1 MKKVKT
7 FLKDPQSI
15 IGLIILAVMLVMAIF
30 APVICPGNPIF
41 SVGVP
46 LQAPGGEFL
55 LGTDYLGRDVWAML
69 VWGSRVSIIFAFGAS
84 LGAATAPFADD
95 RRTLLRDS
103 LGHLL
108 LSGLLFFLL
117 CALCRFGTGLGEST
131 AFLLGLFVLIYA
143 LVWLARWMG
152 WYSDVLA
159 IRDALGLTVPSPLR
173 WRQTLVYAPLL
184 LFLCA
189 VLPVLCRFIDRA
201 AGADVPVFSALV
213 LPFLLLPAGGFC
225 AGLSLGRRAGFC
237 PLFAPAALAL
247 YLPAV
252 YLVFN
257 PSALFQAFILFF
269 AALLGT
275 LLGAALRRLGRGRQD
290 GGGP

>member
-1 MKKVKT
+1 MKAYPAMLRRCLLGGLLCAALV
-7 FLKDPQSI
+7 P
-15 IGLIILAVMLVMAIF
+15 GLIALSGVLSG
-30 APVICPGNPIF
+30 APALPVT
-41 SVGVP
+41 
-46 LQAPGGEFL
+46 A
-55 LGTDYLGRDVWAML
+55 AML
-69 VWGSRVSIIFAFGAS
+69 ASFGLRLLPALGLEIVLSFAFGAS

-159 IRDALGLTVPSPLR
+159 IRDALGLSAPSPLR

-275 LLGAALRRLGRGRQD
+275 LLGAALRRLGRGKE
-290 GGGP
+290 GGGGL

>member
-1 MKKVKT
+1 MKAYPAMLRRCLLGGLLCAALV
-7 FLKDPQSI
+7 P
-15 IGLIILAVMLVMAIF
+15 GLIALSGVLSG
-30 APVICPGNPIF
+30 APALPVT
-41 SVGVP
+41 
-46 LQAPGGEFL
+46 A
-55 LGTDYLGRDVWAML
+55 AML
-69 VWGSRVSIIFAFGAS
+69 ASFGLQLLPALGLEILLSFAFGAS

>member
-1 MKKVKT
+1 MKAYPAMLRRCLLGGLLCAALV
-7 FLKDPQSI
+7 P
-15 IGLIILAVMLVMAIF
+15 GLIALSGVLSG
-30 APVICPGNPIF
+30 APASPVT
-41 SVGVP
+41 
-46 LQAPGGEFL
+46 A
-55 LGTDYLGRDVWAML
+55 AML
-69 VWGSRVSIIFAFGAS
+69 ASFGLRLLPALGLEIVLSFAFGAS

>member
-1 MKKVKT
+1 MKAYPAMLRRCLLGGLLCAALV
-7 FLKDPQSI
+7 P
-15 IGLIILAVMLVMAIF
+15 GLIALSGVLSG
-30 APVICPGNPIF
+30 APALPVT
-41 SVGVP
+41 
-46 LQAPGGEFL
+46 A
-55 LGTDYLGRDVWAML
+55 AML
-69 VWGSRVSIIFAFGAS
+69 ASFGLRLLPALGLEIVLSFAFGAS

-201 AGADVPVFSALV
+201 ARADVPVFSALI

-275 LLGAALRRLGRGRQD
+275 LLGAALRRLGRGKE
-290 GGGP
+290 GGGGL

>member
-1 MKKVKT
+1 MKAYPAMLRRCLLGGLLCAALV
-7 FLKDPQSI
+7 P
-15 IGLIILAVMLVMAIF
+15 GLIALSGVLSG
-30 APVICPGNPIF
+30 APALPVT
-41 SVGVP
+41 
-46 LQAPGGEFL
+46 A
-55 LGTDYLGRDVWAML
+55 AML
-69 VWGSRVSIIFAFGAS
+69 ASFGLRLLPALGLEIVLSFAFGAS

-159 IRDALGLTVPSPLR
+159 IRDALGLSAPSPLR

-201 AGADVPVFSALV
+201 AGADVPVFSALI

-275 LLGAALRRLGRGRQD
+275 LLGAALRRLGRGKE
-290 GGGP
+290 GGGGL

>member
-1 MKKVKT
+1 MKAYPAMLRRCLLGGLLCAALV
-7 FLKDPQSI
+7 P
-15 IGLIILAVMLVMAIF
+15 GLIALSGVLSG
-30 APVICPGNPIF
+30 APTLPVT
-41 SVGVP
+41 
-46 LQAPGGEFL
+46 A
-55 LGTDYLGRDVWAML
+55 AML
-69 VWGSRVSIIFAFGAS
+69 ASFGLRLLPALGLEIVLSFAFGAS

-159 IRDALGLTVPSPLR
+159 IRDALGLSAPSPLR

-275 LLGAALRRLGRGRQD
+275 LLGAALRRPGRGKDD
-290 GGGP
+290 GRP

>member
-1 MKKVKT
+1 MKAYPAMLRRCLLGGLLCAV
-7 FLKDPQSI
+7 LVP
-15 IGLIILAVMLVMAIF
+15 GLIALSGVLSG
-30 APVICPGNPIF
+30 APASPVT
-41 SVGVP
+41 
-46 LQAPGGEFL
+46 A
-55 LGTDYLGRDVWAML
+55 AML
-69 VWGSRVSIIFAFGAS
+69 ASFGLRLLPALGLEIVLSFAFGAS

-108 LSGLLFFLL
+108 RSGLLFFLL
-117 CALCRFGTGLGEST
+117 CALCSFGTGLGEST

-159 IRDALGLTVPSPLR
+159 IRDALGLSAPSPLR
-173 WRQTLVYAPLL
+173 WRQTLAYAPLL

-201 AGADVPVFSALV
+201 AGADVPVFSALI

-275 LLGAALRRLGRGRQD
+275 LLGAALRRLGRGKE
-290 GGGP
+290 GGGGL

>member
-1 MKKVKT
+1 MKAYPAMLRRCLLGGLLCAALV
-7 FLKDPQSI
+7 P
-15 IGLIILAVMLVMAIF
+15 GLIALSGVLSG
-30 APVICPGNPIF
+30 APALPVT
-41 SVGVP
+41 
-46 LQAPGGEFL
+46 A
-55 LGTDYLGRDVWAML
+55 AML
-69 VWGSRVSIIFAFGAS
+69 ASFGLRLLPALGLEIVLSFAFGAS

-159 IRDALGLTVPSPLR
+159 IRDALGLAVPSPLR
-173 WRQTLVYAPLL
+173 WRQTLVYVPLL

-201 AGADVPVFSALV
+201 ARADVPVFSALI

-275 LLGAALRRLGRGRQD
+275 LLGAALRRLGRGKE
-290 GGGP
+290 GGGGL

>member
-1 MKKVKT
+1 MKAYPAMLRRCLLGGLLCAALV
-7 FLKDPQSI
+7 P
-15 IGLIILAVMLVMAIF
+15 GLIALSGVLSG
-30 APVICPGNPIF
+30 APALPVT
-41 SVGVP
+41 
-46 LQAPGGEFL
+46 A
-55 LGTDYLGRDVWAML
+55 AML
-69 VWGSRVSIIFAFGAS
+69 ASFGLRLLPALGLEIVLSFAFGAS

-275 LLGAALRRLGRGRQD
+275 LLGAALRRLGRGKE
-290 GGGP
+290 GGGGL

>member
-1 MKKVKT
+1 MKAYPAMLRRCLLGGLLCAALV
-7 FLKDPQSI
+7 P
-15 IGLIILAVMLVMAIF
+15 GLIALSGVLSG
-30 APVICPGNPIF
+30 APALPVT
-41 SVGVP
+41 
-46 LQAPGGEFL
+46 A
-55 LGTDYLGRDVWAML
+55 AML
-69 VWGSRVSIIFAFGAS
+69 ASFGLRLLPALGLEIALSFAFGAS

-275 LLGAALRRLGRGRQD
+275 LLGAALRRLGRGKE
-290 GGGP
+290 GGGGL

>member
-1 MKKVKT
+1 MKAYPAMLRRCLLGGLLCAV
-7 FLKDPQSI
+7 LVP
-15 IGLIILAVMLVMAIF
+15 GLIALSGVLSG
-30 APVICPGNPIF
+30 APASPVT
-41 SVGVP
+41 
-46 LQAPGGEFL
+46 A
-55 LGTDYLGRDVWAML
+55 AML
-69 VWGSRVSIIFAFGAS
+69 ASFGLRLLPALGLEILLSFAFGAS

-201 AGADVPVFSALV
+201 ARADVPVFSALI

-275 LLGAALRRLGRGRQD
+275 LLGAALRRLGRGKE
-290 GGGP
+290 GGGGL

>member
-1 MKKVKT
+1 MKAYPAMLRRCLLGGLLSAALV
-7 FLKDPQSI
+7 P
-15 IGLIILAVMLVMAIF
+15 GLIALSGVLSGTPAL
-30 APVICPGNPIF
+30 PVT
-41 SVGVP
+41 
-46 LQAPGGEFL
+46 A
-55 LGTDYLGRDVWAML
+55 AML
-69 VWGSRVSIIFAFGAS
+69 ASFGLRLLPALGLEILLSFAFGAS

-201 AGADVPVFSALV
+201 ARADVPVFSALI

-275 LLGAALRRLGRGRQD
+275 LLGAALRRLGRGKE
-290 GGGP
+290 GGGGL

>member
-1 MKKVKT
+1 MKAYPAMLRRCLLGGLLSAALV
-7 FLKDPQSI
+7 P
-15 IGLIILAVMLVMAIF
+15 GLIALSGVLSGTPAL
-30 APVICPGNPIF
+30 PVT
-41 SVGVP
+41 
-46 LQAPGGEFL
+46 A
-55 LGTDYLGRDVWAML
+55 AML
-69 VWGSRVSIIFAFGAS
+69 ASFGLRLLPALGLEILLSFAFGAS

-275 LLGAALRRLGRGRQD
+275 LLGAALRRNKRKKES
-290 GGGP
+290 GGLEPGP

>member
-1 MKKVKT
+1 MKAYPAMLRRCLLGGLLCAALV
-7 FLKDPQSI
+7 P
-15 IGLIILAVMLVMAIF
+15 GLIALSGVLSGTPAL
-30 APVICPGNPIF
+30 PVT
-41 SVGVP
+41 
-46 LQAPGGEFL
+46 A
-55 LGTDYLGRDVWAML
+55 AML
-69 VWGSRVSIIFAFGAS
+69 ASFGLRLLPALGLEIVLSFAFGAS

-117 CALCRFGTGLGEST
+117 CTLCRFGTGLGEST

-159 IRDALGLTVPSPLR
+159 IRDALGLSAPSPLR

-275 LLGAALRRLGRGRQD
+275 LLGAALRRLGRGKE
-290 GGGP
+290 GGGGL

>member
-1 MKKVKT
+1 MKAYPAMLRRCLLGGLLCAALV
-7 FLKDPQSI
+7 P
-15 IGLIILAVMLVMAIF
+15 GLIALSGVLSG
-30 APVICPGNPIF
+30 APALPVT
-41 SVGVP
+41 
-46 LQAPGGEFL
+46 A
-55 LGTDYLGRDVWAML
+55 AML
-69 VWGSRVSIIFAFGAS
+69 ASFGLRLLPALGLEILLSFAFGAS

-159 IRDALGLTVPSPLR
+159 IRDALGLSAPSPLR

-275 LLGAALRRLGRGRQD
+275 LLGAALRRLGRGKE
-290 GGGP
+290 GGGGL

>member
-1 MKKVKT
+1 MKAYPAMLRRCLLGGLLCAALV
-7 FLKDPQSI
+7 P
-15 IGLIILAVMLVMAIF
+15 GLIALSGVLSG
-30 APVICPGNPIF
+30 APALPVT
-41 SVGVP
+41 
-46 LQAPGGEFL
+46 A
-55 LGTDYLGRDVWAML
+55 AML
-69 VWGSRVSIIFAFGAS
+69 ASFGLRLLPALGLEILLSFAFGAS

-103 LGHLL
+103 LRHLL

-201 AGADVPVFSALV
+201 AGADVPVFSALI

-275 LLGAALRRLGRGRQD
+275 LLGAALRRLGRGKE
-290 GGGP
+290 GGGGL

>member
-1 MKKVKT
+1 MKAYPAMLRRCLLGGLLCAALV
-7 FLKDPQSI
+7 P
-15 IGLIILAVMLVMAIF
+15 GLIALSGVLSG
-30 APVICPGNPIF
+30 APALPVT
-41 SVGVP
+41 
-46 LQAPGGEFL
+46 A
-55 LGTDYLGRDVWAML
+55 AML
-69 VWGSRVSIIFAFGAS
+69 ASFGLQLLPALGLEILLSFAFGAS

-201 AGADVPVFSALV
+201 AGADVPVFSALI

>member
-1 MKKVKT
+1 MKAYPAMLRRCLLGGLLCAV
-7 FLKDPQSI
+7 LVP
-15 IGLIILAVMLVMAIF
+15 GLIALSGVLSG
-30 APVICPGNPIF
+30 APASPVT
-41 SVGVP
+41 
-46 LQAPGGEFL
+46 A
-55 LGTDYLGRDVWAML
+55 AML
-69 VWGSRVSIIFAFGAS
+69 ASFGLRLLPALGLEILLSFAFGAS

-159 IRDALGLTVPSPLR
+159 IRDALGLSAPSPLR

-201 AGADVPVFSALV
+201 ARADVPVFSALI

>member
-1 MKKVKT
+1 MKAYPAMLRRCLLGGLLSAALV
-7 FLKDPQSI
+7 P
-15 IGLIILAVMLVMAIF
+15 GLIALSGVLSG
-30 APVICPGNPIF
+30 APALPVT
-41 SVGVP
+41 
-46 LQAPGGEFL
+46 A
-55 LGTDYLGRDVWAML
+55 AML
-69 VWGSRVSIIFAFGAS
+69 ASFGLRLLPALGLEIVLSFAFGAS

-201 AGADVPVFSALV
+201 ARADVPVFSALI

-275 LLGAALRRLGRGRQD
+275 LLGAALRRRGRGRQD

>member
-1 MKKVKT
+1 MKAYPAMLRRCLLGGLLSAALV
-7 FLKDPQSI
+7 P
-15 IGLIILAVMLVMAIF
+15 GLIALSGVLSGTTAL
-30 APVICPGNPIF
+30 PVT
-41 SVGVP
+41 
-46 LQAPGGEFL
+46 A
-55 LGTDYLGRDVWAML
+55 AML
-69 VWGSRVSIIFAFGAS
+69 ASFGLRLLPALGLEILLSFAFGAS

-213 LPFLLLPAGGFC
+213 LPFLLLRMIC
-225 AGLSLGRRAGFC
+225 LLSFLR
-237 PLFAPAALAL
+237 
-247 YLPAV
+247 
-252 YLVFN
+252 
-257 PSALFQAFILFF
+257 Q
-269 AALLGT
+269 T
-275 LLGAALRRLGRGRQD
+275 LNRKTDARQRQCD
-290 GGGP
+290 PQD

>member
-1 MKKVKT
+1 MKAYPAMLRRCLLGGLLCAALV
-7 FLKDPQSI
+7 P
-15 IGLIILAVMLVMAIF
+15 GLIALSGVLSG
-30 APVICPGNPIF
+30 APALPVT
-41 SVGVP
+41 
-46 LQAPGGEFL
+46 A
-55 LGTDYLGRDVWAML
+55 AML
-69 VWGSRVSIIFAFGAS
+69 ASFGLRLLPALGLEIVLSFAFGAS

>member
-1 MKKVKT
+1 MKAYPAMLRRCLLGGLLCAALV
-7 FLKDPQSI
+7 P
-15 IGLIILAVMLVMAIF
+15 GLIALSGVLSGTPAL
-30 APVICPGNPIF
+30 PVT
-41 SVGVP
+41 
-46 LQAPGGEFL
+46 A
-55 LGTDYLGRDVWAML
+55 AML
-69 VWGSRVSIIFAFGAS
+69 ASFGLRLLPALGLEILLSFAFGAS

-159 IRDALGLTVPSPLR
+159 IRDALGLSAPSPLR

-275 LLGAALRRLGRGRQD
+275 LLGAALRRLGRGKE
-290 GGGP
+290 GGGGL

>member
-1 MKKVKT
+1 MEEQKLKQDAIRIGANIRRLRQEKHMGQTELVRLLQLEGVGMTRECLVKIERGA
-7 FLKDPQSI
+7 QHI
-15 IGLIILAVMLVMAIF
+15 
-30 APVICPGNPIF
+30 
-41 SVGVP
+41 
-46 LQAPGGEFL
+46 QA
-55 LGTDYLGRDVWAML
+55 TR
-69 VWGSRVSIIFAFGAS
+69 
-84 LGAATAPFADD
+84 
-95 RRTLLRDS
+95 LR
-103 LGHLL
+103 
-108 LSGLLFFLL
+108 
-117 CALCRFGTGLGEST
+117 
-131 AFLLGLFVLIYA
+131 
-143 LVWLARWMG
+143 
-152 WYSDVLA
+152 A
-159 IRDALGLTVPSPLR
+159 IRDALGLSAPSPLR

-275 LLGAALRRLGRGRQD
+275 LLGAALRRLGRGKDD
-290 GGGP
+290 GRP

>member
-1 MKKVKT
+1 MKAYPAMLRRCLLGGLLSAALV
-7 FLKDPQSI
+7 P
-15 IGLIILAVMLVMAIF
+15 GLIALSGVLSGTPAL
-30 APVICPGNPIF
+30 PVT
-41 SVGVP
+41 
-46 LQAPGGEFL
+46 A
-55 LGTDYLGRDVWAML
+55 AML
-69 VWGSRVSIIFAFGAS
+69 ASFGLRLLPALGLEILLSFAFGAS

-201 AGADVPVFSALV
+201 AGADVPVFSALI

-275 LLGAALRRLGRGRQD
+275 LLGAALRRLGRGKE
-290 GGGP
+290 GGGGL

>member
-1 MKKVKT
+1 MKAYPAMLRRCLLGGLLSAALV
-7 FLKDPQSI
+7 P
-15 IGLIILAVMLVMAIF
+15 GLIALSGVLSGTPAL
-30 APVICPGNPIF
+30 PVT
-41 SVGVP
+41 
-46 LQAPGGEFL
+46 A
-55 LGTDYLGRDVWAML
+55 AML
-69 VWGSRVSIIFAFGAS
+69 ASFGLRLLPALGLEIVLSFAFGAS

-103 LGHLL
+103 LRHLL

-201 AGADVPVFSALV
+201 AGADVPVFSALI

-275 LLGAALRRLGRGRQD
+275 LLGAALRRLGRGKE
-290 GGGP
+290 GGGGL

>member
-1 MKKVKT
+1 MKAYPAM
-7 FLKDPQSI
+7 LRRCLLGGLLCAALMP
-15 IGLIILAVMLVMAIF
+15 GLIALSGVLSG
-30 APVICPGNPIF
+30 APALPVT
-41 SVGVP
+41 
-46 LQAPGGEFL
+46 A
-55 LGTDYLGRDVWAML
+55 AML
-69 VWGSRVSIIFAFGAS
+69 ASFGLQLLPALGLEILLSFAFGAS

-201 AGADVPVFSALV
+201 ARADVPVFSALI

>member
-1 MKKVKT
+1 MKAYPAMLRRCLLGGLLSAALV
-7 FLKDPQSI
+7 P
-15 IGLIILAVMLVMAIF
+15 GLIALSGVLSG
-30 APVICPGNPIF
+30 APALPVT
-41 SVGVP
+41 
-46 LQAPGGEFL
+46 A
-55 LGTDYLGRDVWAML
+55 AML
-69 VWGSRVSIIFAFGAS
+69 ASFGLRLLPALGLEIVLSFAFGAS

-201 AGADVPVFSALV
+201 AGADVPVFSALI

>member
-1 MKKVKT
+1 MKAYPAMLRRCLLGGLLCAALV
-7 FLKDPQSI
+7 P
-15 IGLIILAVMLVMAIF
+15 GLIALSGVLSG
-30 APVICPGNPIF
+30 APTLPVT
-41 SVGVP
+41 
-46 LQAPGGEFL
+46 A
-55 LGTDYLGRDVWAML
+55 AML
-69 VWGSRVSIIFAFGAS
+69 ASFGLRLLPALGLEIVLSFAFGAS

-201 AGADVPVFSALV
+201 ARADVPVFSALI

-275 LLGAALRRLGRGRQD
+275 LLGAALRRLGRGKE
-290 GGGP
+290 GGGGL

>member
-1 MKKVKT
+1 MKAYPAMLRRCLLGGLLCAALV
-7 FLKDPQSI
+7 P
-15 IGLIILAVMLVMAIF
+15 GLIALSGVLSG
-30 APVICPGNPIF
+30 APALPVT
-41 SVGVP
+41 
-46 LQAPGGEFL
+46 A
-55 LGTDYLGRDVWAML
+55 AML
-69 VWGSRVSIIFAFGAS
+69 ASFGLQLLPALGLEILLSFAFGAS

-269 AALLGT
+269 AAS
-275 LLGAALRRLGRGRQD
+275 GAEDKTAAGHKSARA
-290 GGGP
+290 P

>member
-1 MKKVKT
+1 MKAYPAMLRRCLLGGLLCAALV
-7 FLKDPQSI
+7 P
-15 IGLIILAVMLVMAIF
+15 GLIALSGVLSG
-30 APVICPGNPIF
+30 APALPVT
-41 SVGVP
+41 
-46 LQAPGGEFL
+46 A
-55 LGTDYLGRDVWAML
+55 AML
-69 VWGSRVSIIFAFGAS
+69 ASFGLRLLPALGLEIALSFAFGAS

-159 IRDALGLTVPSPLR
+159 IRDALGLSAPSPLR
-173 WRQTLVYAPLL
+173 WRQTLAYAPLL

-201 AGADVPVFSALV
+201 ARADVPVFSALV

-275 LLGAALRRLGRGRQD
+275 LLGAALRRLGRGKE
-290 GGGP
+290 GGGGL

>member
-1 MKKVKT
+1 MKAYPAMLRRCLLGGLLCAALV
-7 FLKDPQSI
+7 P
-15 IGLIILAVMLVMAIF
+15 GLIALSGVLSG
-30 APVICPGNPIF
+30 APALPVT
-41 SVGVP
+41 
-46 LQAPGGEFL
+46 A
-55 LGTDYLGRDVWAML
+55 AML
-69 VWGSRVSIIFAFGAS
+69 ASFGLQLLPALGLEILLSFAFGAS

-201 AGADVPVFSALV
+201 ARADVPVFSALI

>member
-1 MKKVKT
+1 MKAYPAMLRRCLLGGLLCAALV
-7 FLKDPQSI
+7 P
-15 IGLIILAVMLVMAIF
+15 GLIALSGVLSG
-30 APVICPGNPIF
+30 APALPVT
-41 SVGVP
+41 
-46 LQAPGGEFL
+46 A
-55 LGTDYLGRDVWAML
+55 AML
-69 VWGSRVSIIFAFGAS
+69 ASFGLRLLPALGLEILLSFAFGAS

-159 IRDALGLTVPSPLR
+159 IRDALGLSAPSPLR

-275 LLGAALRRLGRGRQD
+275 LLGAALRRPGRGKDD
-290 GGGP
+290 GRP

>member
-1 MKKVKT
+1 MKAYPAMLRRCLLGGLLCAALV
-7 FLKDPQSI
+7 P
-15 IGLIILAVMLVMAIF
+15 GLIALSGVLSG
-30 APVICPGNPIF
+30 APALPVT
-41 SVGVP
+41 
-46 LQAPGGEFL
+46 A
-55 LGTDYLGRDVWAML
+55 AML
-69 VWGSRVSIIFAFGAS
+69 ASFGLRLLPALGLEIVLSFAFGAS

-159 IRDALGLTVPSPLR
+159 IRDALGLSAPSPLR

-201 AGADVPVFSALV
+201 ARADVPVFSALI

-275 LLGAALRRLGRGRQD
+275 LLGAALRRLGRGKE
-290 GGGP
+290 GGGGL

>member
-1 MKKVKT
+1 MKAYPAMLRRCLLGGLLCAALV
-7 FLKDPQSI
+7 P
-15 IGLIILAVMLVMAIF
+15 GLIALSGVLSG
-30 APVICPGNPIF
+30 APTLPVT
-41 SVGVP
+41 
-46 LQAPGGEFL
+46 A
-55 LGTDYLGRDVWAML
+55 AML
-69 VWGSRVSIIFAFGAS
+69 ASFGLRLLPALGLEIVLSFAFGAS

-201 AGADVPVFSALV
+201 ARADVPVFSALI

>member
-1 MKKVKT
+1 MKAYPAMLRRCLLGGLLCAALV
-7 FLKDPQSI
+7 P
-15 IGLIILAVMLVMAIF
+15 GLIALSGVLSG
-30 APVICPGNPIF
+30 APALPVT
-41 SVGVP
+41 
-46 LQAPGGEFL
+46 A
-55 LGTDYLGRDVWAML
+55 AML
-69 VWGSRVSIIFAFGAS
+69 ASFGLRLLPALGLEIVLSFAFGAS

-201 AGADVPVFSALV
+201 ARADVPVFSALV

-275 LLGAALRRLGRGRQD
+275 LLGAALRRLGRGKE
-290 GGGP
+290 GGGGL

>member
-1 MKKVKT
+1 MKAYPAMLRRCLLGGLLCAV
-7 FLKDPQSI
+7 LVP
-15 IGLIILAVMLVMAIF
+15 GLIALSGVLSG
-30 APVICPGNPIF
+30 APASPVT
-41 SVGVP
+41 
-46 LQAPGGEFL
+46 A
-55 LGTDYLGRDVWAML
+55 AML
-69 VWGSRVSIIFAFGAS
+69 ASFGLRLLPALGLEIVLSFAFGAS

-201 AGADVPVFSALV
+201 ARADVPVFSALI

-275 LLGAALRRLGRGRQD
+275 LLGAALRRLGRGKE
-290 GGGP
+290 GGGGL

>member
-1 MKKVKT
+1 MKAYPAMLRRCLLGGLLCAALV
-7 FLKDPQSI
+7 P
-15 IGLIILAVMLVMAIF
+15 GLIALSGVLSG
-30 APVICPGNPIF
+30 APALPVT
-41 SVGVP
+41 
-46 LQAPGGEFL
+46 A
-55 LGTDYLGRDVWAML
+55 AML
-69 VWGSRVSIIFAFGAS
+69 ASFGLRLLPALGLEIVLSFAFGAS

-201 AGADVPVFSALV
+201 ARADVPVFSALI

>member
-1 MKKVKT
+1 MKAYPAMLRRCLLGGLLCAALV
-7 FLKDPQSI
+7 P
-15 IGLIILAVMLVMAIF
+15 GLIALSGVLSG
-30 APVICPGNPIF
+30 APALPVT
-41 SVGVP
+41 
-46 LQAPGGEFL
+46 A
-55 LGTDYLGRDVWAML
+55 AML
-69 VWGSRVSIIFAFGAS
+69 ASFGLRLLPALGLEIVLSFAFGAS

-201 AGADVPVFSALV
+201 AGADVPVFSALI